1 MTFIATKPGALYSRT
16 EPQKYGVASQVDGP
30 RQTLDKADV
39 LKEKISQLTSLF
51 GYFASGL
58 VLIGIVCGLYLGVVL
73 LYFSNRELEMGGK
86 QLPASASLAGFG
98 SSGLFIILLPVLWCL
113 LYFGQRRACRLLDG
127 LAADCKSQR
136 DVQSKM
142 VRLLIEKLRSKEGE
156 RYRNML
162 FEVGVGEE
170 AIERI
175 LTAPPENMV
184 DMAIEQLSGIVLAKI
199 VSGLF
204 EEAVTPPFED
214 MVLMFAIVF
223 VGAPGAVVFLLSW
236 LACFCVTFE
245 VGLASSIITSLS
257 QLALGLMYLRFT
269 SLYAVS
275 CAALNIAMFVTVMI
289 TWINDGVTGLSVLCL
304 TLSFPAFCLWF
315 LFVCR
320 LKPLAEAVFEVFKE
334 VDIIAI
340 WRAFGCV
347 RNPEELHQKNQ
358 AVVKSGGCIARRLG
372 VQTLLSDI
380 ALGGR
385 SPPH

>member
-1 MTFIATKPGALYSRT
+1 
-16 EPQKYGVASQVDGP
+16 
-30 RQTLDKADV
+30 
-39 LKEKISQLTSLF
+39 
-51 GYFASGL
+51 
-58 VLIGIVCGLYLGVVL
+58 
-73 LYFSNRELEMGGK
+73 
-86 QLPASASLAGFG
+86 
-98 SSGLFIILLPVLWCL
+98 LFIILLPVLWCL

-315 LFVCR
+315 LCCIVFVCR